1 MPALRR
7 FDSDTTHVSDSEPE
21 REASQP
27 QAPESHACTLRVP
40 SKRRRTHIPFSDRSN
55 AQVDHGTATAE
66 PYFRLESRMIHVE
79 REIANLNVQLHA
91 ALKALSHITHMT
103 LPTPQHEHSTAD
115 KCVGGDTPMGALDS
129 PLVVLDDAVQ
139 EEVARQLSGLHKGLD
154 EFEKL
159 VERDEA
165 RHHLESMRGSG

>member
-27 QAPESHACTLRVP
+27 QAPESHAY
-40 SKRRRTHIPFSDRSN
+40 RSN
-55 AQVDHGTATAE
+55 AQVDHGTAAAE